1 MIPDTAMPPQQGQ
14 QADPPPHVEFSIQPV
29 EDREATM
36 KAGRTIMKDKE
47 YCTIYP
53 RGGKDS
59 VIKAIPPEKD
69 GNGYPNP
76 AFREF
81 RERFGVQYDY
91 WKKGQDAPVEGT
103 DLRNFPLLSPSEIQN
118 CRTFHIMTVEQLAEA
133 SEEALK
139 NIGLGS
145 RKLKMDAQ
153 KWLEFG
159 DNGGKSVTRIS
170 ALEADNQLLKDQLAQ
185 ATAKLEELEAL
196 KEQNAQG
203 GQPRRPGRQKKDS

>member
-1 MIPDTAMPPQQGQ
+1 MIPETAMPPQQGQ
-14 QADPPPHVEFSIQPV
+14 QEAPPHVEFSLMPV
-29 EDREATM
+29 EDRDATM

-47 YCTIYP
+47 FCTIYP

-76 AFREF
+76 AFQEF
-81 RERFGVQYDY
+81 LQRFGKQYEY
-91 WKKGQDAPVEGT
+91 WKQGQDVPVEGT
-103 DLRNFPLLSPSEIQN
+103 DLRNFPMLSPSEMQN
-118 CRTFHIMTVEQLAEA
+118 CRAFHILTVEQLAEA
-133 SEEALK
+133 SEEALS

-159 DNGGKSVTRIS
+159 DNGGKTVTRIND
-170 ALEADNQLLKDQLAQ
+170 LEANNQLLKDQLAQ
-185 ATAKLEELEAL
+185 VTAKLEELESE
-196 KEQNAQG
+196 KTQNSQSG
-203 GQPRRPGRQKKDS
+203 EPKKRPGRPKKD